1 MSSQAYSR
9 APLEATRRRLSTR
22 QAETVE
28 RLTSAAA
35 TEVRATSYDGL
46 TVRGVA
52 RRAGVAAA
60 TAYTYFT
67 SKDHLLTEVYWRRLQ
82 ALADHAGGGLH
93 QTLSSLAL
101 LVADEPELAA
111 ACTTALLSHDPEVVL
126 LRQRIGAEMRRR
138 VAEALGDDASPGVVD
153 GVELLLTGALV
164 QAGMGHVAYADLP
177 ARLSDAAGLLLGA
190 ER

>member
-1 MSSQAYSR
+1 MSSQAYSN
-9 APLEATRRRLSTR
+9 APVEATRRRLSAR
-22 QAETVE
+22 QAQTVE
-28 RLTSAAA
+28 RLTAA
-35 TEVRATSYDGL
+35 TTAEVRAVSYDGL

-52 RRAGVAAA
+52 RRAGAAAA

-82 ALADHAGGGLH
+82 SLAHQANGGLDE
-93 QTLSSLAL
+93 TLARLAL

-138 VAEALGDDASPGVVD
+138 VADALGDDASPGVLDAVD
-153 GVELLLTGALV
+153 LLLSGALV

-177 ARLSDAAGLLLGA
+177 ARLTNAARLLLGA
-190 ER
+190 RR